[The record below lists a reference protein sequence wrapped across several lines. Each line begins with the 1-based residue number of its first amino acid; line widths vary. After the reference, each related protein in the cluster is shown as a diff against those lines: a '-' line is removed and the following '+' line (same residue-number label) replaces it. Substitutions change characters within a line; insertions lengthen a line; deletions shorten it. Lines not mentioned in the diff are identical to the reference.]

1 MYSKLYSKTMLN
13 VYPHPGLGHE
23 QNTKVNCMSVWRK
36 VVELTGTF
44 RSVNVLEVKQTYVIC
59 LYPSVNL
66 ADSILDL

>member
-44 RSVNVLEVKQTYVIC
+44 RSVNVLEVK
-59 LYPSVNL
+59 
-66 ADSILDL
+66 